1 MCKAWLKGLPVVLKS
16 PVFSSKDL
24 AAAMDREVKSLLGVS
39 WKGQLVPIPEDL
51 LITNDDGD
59 TFLKLRPSHHAITR
73 MICPDCKKKNLSLS
87 GGTKMA
93 SLIDLLHEEIKRKK
107 QEQDSETAG
116 ELFGEE
122 REKPRKKKAK
132 KTESTDHPAFVSVTL
147 PDDGGSVVLQWPANK
162 HADVAVMLEA
172 GNLQKCFEYLH
183 SDCSQCEEGTKRT
196 YNKSGRFVKGK
207 SGQAD

>member
-1 MCKAWLKGLPVVLKS
+1 
-16 PVFSSKDL
+16 
-24 AAAMDREVKSLLGVS
+24 
-39 WKGQLVPIPEDL
+39 
-51 LITNDDGD
+51 
-59 TFLKLRPSHHAITR
+59 
-73 MICPDCKKKNLSLS
+73 
-87 GGTKMA
+87 MA

-116 ELFGEE
+116 ELGEE